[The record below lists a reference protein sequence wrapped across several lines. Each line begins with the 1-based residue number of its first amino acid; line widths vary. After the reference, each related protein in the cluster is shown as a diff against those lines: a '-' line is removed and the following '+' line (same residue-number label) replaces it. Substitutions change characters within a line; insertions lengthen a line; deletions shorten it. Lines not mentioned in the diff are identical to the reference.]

1 MNQEANI
8 QPFTLIGRVD
18 RTHGLQGELKII
30 FEFDDLDFLNE
41 ITVVYLR
48 NERGDY
54 FPDRISEIRTE
65 EKRNEIS
72 FFVQFEHIADRS
84 AAEGLKNSG
93 VYLET
98 DLAENLI
105 PKEEETSGV
114 LHFDVYDTD
123 GEHVGVVMN
132 IIDNAMQSIL
142 NVSTSSGT
150 ILVPHV
156 PQYVVEENFEEESII
171 CQNLEELGGL

>member
-18 RTHGLQGELKII
+18 RTHGLNGEVKII
-30 FEFDDLDFLNE
+30 FEFDNLEILNE
-41 ITVVYLR
+41 LTVVYLR

-54 FPDRISEIRTE
+54 FPARISDIRTE
-65 EKRNEIS
+65 EKRKEIS
-72 FFVQFEHIADRS
+72 FFVQFEHIADRT

-93 VYLET
+93 IYLET
-98 DLAENLI
+98 DKAELLI
-105 PKEEETSGV
+105 PQKDEEVNV

-123 GEHVGVVMN
+123 GEHIGVVMN

-142 NVSTSSGT
+142 NISTTSGT
-150 ILVPHV
+150 LLVPQVSH
-156 PQYVVEENFEEESII
+156 YVIEENYEEESII
-171 CQNLEELGGL
+171 CQNLDELGGI